1 MTDFIAAYAP
11 AIWAAISSIAVQTG
25 LIFYDSA
32 PFIMLGCLVAGLLH
46 AFIPSDF
53 IVRYMGGNN
62 LRSVVW
68 AAILGAPVPLCSCSV
83 LPTAMALRRK
93 GASKAAIASFL
104 ISVPE
109 TDAENVAITY
119 GLMGPVMA
127 IYRPIVGVITAISAG
142 MLTILFRDRN
152 EDVATGEALA
162 ADGHDNHQHDHAHDH
177 DHDHDHHHH
186 ENAQPEARPDTGVS
200 KASVV
205 LHYGFVE
212 LIDEIAFWLTF
223 GLVLTGVML
232 GLLPENFFVDV
243 GLGGGIV
250 PMLMMILISVPLY
263 TCASMSAPIG
273 AGLIATGLSPGAAL
287 VYLLCGP
294 ATSMATLPVIA
305 RLLGGRLL
313 AAYLIALIGVA
324 IAAGLLLDWMAGDL
338 VREAVRAGRVE
349 PDSPTWAAIKL
360 VVTIGFVGLLV
371 ASFRRGSFRHGLH
384 DLSANLAHLRVLGRV
399 TALPWPE
406 WSGRASKAVF
416 GSVLSQT
423 LDNAA
428 VALRGHSA
436 RRAAAG
442 IVGLAGIWLL
452 AQAFFLVVDVGQRGM
467 IQRFGTVVA
476 RDLEPGL
483 YMHLPA
489 PLGRGLT
496 VDAADIRQLMVDAGS
511 SPSGR
516 GDAAAR
522 GLFLTSDENVIDLQ
536 AVVQYRVGDPYK
548 AAFAAAEADRIVR
561 AAGQQVLT
569 ELAMTMPIDSIYT
582 VGRAT
587 LEAQFI
593 DRLTQRVATFDIGYD
608 VVAARLV
615 YIHAPADVHNAFRD
629 VASALED
636 RARAIFEAD
645 GDAATAISQASGR
658 AARTLAVSRADAVTA
673 RRLAEGKTVPFAALA
688 KVHRAAPGITERR
701 LLLETVERRF
711 AAPKKYINGAGLPDS
726 AVDLWL
732 DGGTTPSVKFR
743 FND

>member
-1 MTDFIAAYAP
+1 M
-11 AIWAAISSIAVQTG
+11 
-25 LIFYDSA
+25 
-32 PFIMLGCLVAGLLH
+32 
-46 AFIPSDF
+46 
-53 IVRYMGGNN
+53 
-62 LRSVVW
+62 
-68 AAILGAPVPLCSCSV
+68 
-83 LPTAMALRRK
+83 
-93 GASKAAIASFL
+93 
-104 ISVPE
+104 
-109 TDAENVAITY
+109 
-119 GLMGPVMA
+119 
-127 IYRPIVGVITAISAG
+127 
-142 MLTILFRDRN
+142 
-152 EDVATGEALA
+152 
-162 ADGHDNHQHDHAHDH
+162 
-177 DHDHDHHHH
+177 
-186 ENAQPEARPDTGVS
+186 
-200 KASVV
+200 
-205 LHYGFVE
+205 
-212 LIDEIAFWLTF
+212 
-223 GLVLTGVML
+223 
-232 GLLPENFFVDV
+232 
-243 GLGGGIV
+243 
-250 PMLMMILISVPLY
+250 
-263 TCASMSAPIG
+263 
-273 AGLIATGLSPGAAL
+273 
-287 VYLLCGP
+287 
-294 ATSMATLPVIA
+294 
-305 RLLGGRLL
+305 
-313 AAYLIALIGVA
+313 
-324 IAAGLLLDWMAGDL
+324 
-338 VREAVRAGRVE
+338 RAGRVE

-476 RDLEPGL
+476 
-483 YMHLPA
+483 
-489 PLGRGLT
+489 GLT

>member
-1 MTDFIAAYAP
+1 M
-11 AIWAAISSIAVQTG
+11 
-25 LIFYDSA
+25 
-32 PFIMLGCLVAGLLH
+32 MH
-46 AFIPSDF
+46 
-53 IVRYMGGNN
+53 
-62 LRSVVW
+62 
-68 AAILGAPVPLCSCSV
+68 
-83 LPTAMALRRK
+83 
-93 GASKAAIASFL
+93 
-104 ISVPE
+104 
-109 TDAENVAITY
+109 
-119 GLMGPVMA
+119 
-127 IYRPIVGVITAISAG
+127 
-142 MLTILFRDRN
+142 
-152 EDVATGEALA
+152 
-162 ADGHDNHQHDHAHDH
+162 
-177 DHDHDHHHH
+177 HDHDHHHH

-436 RRAAAG
+436 RRAAA
-442 IVGLAGIWLL
+442 VSVVKKGLP
-452 AQAFFLVVDVGQRGM
+452 V
-467 IQRFGTVVA
+467 
-476 RDLEPGL
+476 
-483 YMHLPA
+483 PA
-489 PLGRGLT
+489 AKITTRP
-496 VDAADIRQLMVDAGS
+496 
-511 SPSGR
+511 
-516 GDAAAR
+516 
-522 GLFLTSDENVIDLQ
+522 F
-536 AVVQYRVGDPYK
+536 
-548 AAFAAAEADRIVR
+548 
-561 AAGQQVLT
+561 
-569 ELAMTMPIDSIYT
+569 
-582 VGRAT
+582 
-587 LEAQFI
+587 
-593 DRLTQRVATFDIGYD
+593 
-608 VVAARLV
+608 
-615 YIHAPADVHNAFRD
+615 
-629 VASALED
+629 
-636 RARAIFEAD
+636 
-645 GDAATAISQASGR
+645 
-658 AARTLAVSRADAVTA
+658 SRWRTA
-673 RRLAEGKTVPFAALA
+673 RR
-688 KVHRAAPGITERR
+688 RI
-701 LLLETVERRF
+701 
-711 AAPKKYINGAGLPDS
+711 
-726 AVDLWL
+726 
-732 DGGTTPSVKFR
+732 
-743 FND
+743 